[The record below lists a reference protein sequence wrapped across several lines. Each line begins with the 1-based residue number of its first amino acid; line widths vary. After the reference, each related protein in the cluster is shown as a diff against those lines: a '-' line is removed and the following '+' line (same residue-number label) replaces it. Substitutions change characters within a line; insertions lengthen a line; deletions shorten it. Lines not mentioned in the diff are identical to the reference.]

1 MDNNEIENI
10 TSNLIYELDIEKCF
24 RPQIKGLVKN
34 IWPRRNCTYRHI
46 CNIVNGSKVWKEQ

>member
-10 TSNLIYELDIEKCF
+10 TSNLIYELDIDIEECF

-34 IWPRRNCTYRHI
+34 NWPKRNCIY
-46 CNIVNGSKVWKEQ
+46 

>member
-24 RPQIKGLVKN
+24 RPQIKGLVKY
-34 IWPRRNCTYRHI
+34 IWPRKNCTYRHI
-46 CNIVNGSKVWKEQ
+46 CNIVNGSKV